1 MELIKL
7 AIQNPWWENSSSIEK
22 DEKLIDALKV
32 GKMLYEFDIKENTI
46 IFGPR
51 QVGKTTML
59 KIFIFDLIKKGVNPR
74 NIFFFSCEPISKKE
88 ELIDVLSEYDKIA
101 SSLRGNK
108 YIFLDEITLVED
120 WEIAVKYYVETL
132 KTGLFLATGSNAS
145 LLKRGTERLPG
156 RNINIRFFLPLT
168 FREFLIKFG
177 SDNLKDILL
186 KNELNKI
193 NLQNINEKIIQISPF
208 VREIDS
214 KFNIY
219 LNAGGY
225 IKAICEYMD
234 GGIKESTYRT
244 YVSWI
249 LGDLSKMEKR
259 ESIFQGII
267 RGVTSKYTSSFSL
280 NSFSKEMEI
289 KSHVTVSEYL
299 DTLQNLLLINNLYQ
313 IDLNKKVPLYRKD
326 RKAYFLDPFMYS
338 VFKGY
343 SFGVYK
349 DYIDEEKIIEGI
361 VCESLKRLCKE
372 RSDADKFLFF
382 YKNKSETDFVFKSG
396 NLIGI
401 EVKHGK
407 AEKRD
412 FKNYFAFKEKILLN
426 KSVLNYEDNFLICPS
441 SLFLALL

>member
-1 MELIKL
+1 MELLKL

-22 DEKLIDALKV
+22 DEKLIAALKL
-32 GKMLYEFDIKENTI
+32 GKIIYEFNIKENTL

-59 KIFIFDLIKKGVNPR
+59 KLFIYDLLKKGVNPK

-101 SSLRGNK
+101 GSLNGDK
-108 YIFLDEITLVED
+108 YVFLDEVTLVD
-120 WEIAVKYYVETL
+120 GWEIAVKYYVETI
-132 KTGLFLATGSNAS
+132 KTGLLLATGSNAS
-145 LLKRGTERLPG
+145 FLKVGAERLPG
-156 RNINIRFFLPLT
+156 RNIDIKFFLPLS

-177 SDNLKDILL
+177 SENLKDILI
-186 KNELNKI
+186 KNELGKI
-193 NLQNINEKIIQISPF
+193 NVFEIYDTAKRISLF
-208 VREIDS
+208 IREIDS
-214 KFNIY
+214 KFKVY
-219 LNAGGY
+219 LSTGGY

-244 YVSWI
+244 YVSWV
-249 LGDLSKMEKR
+249 LGDLSRMDKR

-267 RGVTSKYTSSFSL
+267 RGVVNKYTSSFSL

-299 DTLQNLLLINNLYQ
+299 EALQSLLLINNLYQ
-313 IDLNKKVPLYRKD
+313 IELSKRVPLYSKD

-349 DYIDEEKIIEGI
+349 EYIDEDKIIEGI
-361 VCESLKRLCKE
+361 VCESLKRLCKV

-382 YKNKSETDFVFKSG
+382 YKNKNETDFVFKSN

-401 EVKHGK
+401 EVKNGK
-407 AEKRD
+407 AERRD
-412 FKNYFAFKEKILLN
+412 FKNYLVFKEKILLN
-426 KSVLNYEDNFLICPS
+426 KSVLNYNDNLLICPY
-441 SLFLALL
+441 SLFLAIL